1 MPRQRKLNSAEKEEA
16 KVMLQMKVNKK
27 LLQQHLSSSSGKTV
41 TLRDLTNVQAEL
53 NATNTGNN
61 LDALVM
67 CLRELEGIYIYN
79 SFLVIIYSGKCRGEL
94 ITYVRSLLNI
104 FPLLNFSCNV

>member
-1 MPRQRKLNSAEKEEA
+1 MPSDILNDTIVTK
-16 KVMLQMKVNKK
+16 
-27 LLQQHLSSSSGKTV
+27 GK
-41 TLRDLTNVQAEL
+41 
-53 NATNTGNN
+53 
-61 LDALVM
+61 
-67 CLRELEGIYIYN
+67 YIYN